1 MMKRLFLLR
10 HAKAVA
16 ATPSDEDRE
25 RPLVERGRDDAH
37 AMGIYLNKTHGAPD
51 CVLCSPSARTVET
64 WDVVSRGLDAMPD
77 MRLVDALYLAP
88 WSAILKLVRTVHD
101 DVSSLLVIGHNPGM
115 EELADILA
123 RKPKDNAEKKRSE
136 ALDEKFP
143 TATLAVFH
151 FDTEKWKNIAAGD
164 GELADFKKPKD
175 IG

>member
-1 MMKRLFLLR
+1 MKRLFLLR

-25 RPLVERGRDDAH
+25 RPLMERGRDDAR
-37 AMGIYLNKTHGAPD
+37 AMGDYLNKTHGSPD

-64 WDVVSRGLDAMPD
+64 WDIVSRGLDAMPD
-77 MRLVDALYLAP
+77 MRLVEALYLAP
-88 WSAILKLVRTVHD
+88 WSVILKLVRTMHD
-101 DVSSLLVIGHNPGM
+101 DVSTVLVIGHNPGM
-115 EELADILA
+115 EELADILT
-123 RKPKDNAEKKRSE
+123 RKPKGSAEKKRTE

-151 FDTEKWKNIAAGD
+151 FDTEKWKNIAAGE

-175 IG
+175 LN